1 MGTPL
6 RIKRSAVPGKVPAVQ
21 DLQLGELALNTYD
34 AELYT
39 LRYRPGIG
47 TEVVKIGGASVQN
60 VLYVNKNGDD
70 NNTGL
75 TLADAKATIKGA
87 VGIASEGTTI
97 KVASGTYVE
106 DNPVKVPKQISIVGG
121 SLREVTIIPQN
132 ADQDLFHVSPGV
144 LISDVSFTGTMDV
157 GKAIV
162 AFDPDKIQYST
173 QSPYILNSTN
183 FVTNSIGMK
192 IDGKHQIGPFKS
204 MVTDSFTQY
213 NQNGIG
219 VSITNEGYAQ
229 IVSMFTINSDTAVYT
244 GSGGQCDLTNSNSS
258 FGNFGLIADGKG
270 AHQYTGTIA
279 STSKENADRFE
290 INFGDTNPHSIQDA
304 EYDHVTGLTTITTY
318 TNHGFNVGMGIS
330 LSNLGYGCTIG
341 DYTHNFVYASSTSN
355 SVNIT
360 GGNQVTP
367 TSIAYNPLSGNMV
380 MTVANHGL
388 SGSTNHTVS
397 NATYTPTT
405 GLLSVTISNHGFN
418 NGDYIK
424 FNPNSL
430 TFTCDKDSNAT
441 DHSYPRV
448 TDPVYNKWLQ
458 ISNRTLNTFEVN
470 VGVSE
475 DTSQHT
481 FKSAVSGGLKKANN
495 TVTIDPNSLVFTCS
509 RDNYATEHAYP
520 RSTDPAYN
528 QVLGVESGDTNTF
541 SVNVGVATHD
551 KFPDNFGKVFSIDSI
566 VNDKKFTVHTGPF
579 KYAHDYLGGGKVF
592 INTIRPFDGKVVY
605 FDDLF
610 YTIGNIK
617 ITNPGSGYNE
627 APKIF
632 IDHPTEMTTNYS
644 VTVDSKTA
652 DHPYFGQGSGKGY
665 YVTGGDYGSI
675 SQAPRITFVRGS
687 TYTFHQ
693 NDASNTSHAI
703 YFSQLETAYGGT
715 DRYETGVTYT
725 LDGVSVDYATYD
737 AGHATATTRSVSI
750 TVANDAP
757 DTLYYACQAHG
768 YMGASISVTDGSKG
782 WGVRATAVSTL
793 IGDHVDTLQMISN
806 GRGYSTI
813 PSISFSAPDV
823 GINTATATI
832 ELIPSYYSI
841 KNTTQISSGICTVTI
856 NENLPYSVGVGST
869 VPFFRQ
875 SRILASS
882 HSFEYIG
889 SGTDPIASL
898 PSRGGVPIQENE
910 VDNRNG
916 GLVVYTSTDQ
926 GGNFRIGEGVK
937 IDQING
943 TISGNFYSKSLFAN
957 VTPLILALGGDI

>member
-6 RIKRSAVPGKVPAVQ
+6 RIKRSAVPGKVPVVQ

-47 TEVVKIGGASVQN
+47 TEVVKIGGASVAN
-60 VLYVNKNGDD
+60 ILYVNKNGDD

-87 VGIASEGTTI
+87 VGVASEGTTI

-121 SLREVTIIPQN
+121 SLREVTIVPQN

-162 AFDPDKIQYST
+162 AFDPDHIQYSA
-173 QSPYILNSTN
+173 QSPYVLNSTN
-183 FVTNSIGMK
+183 FVTNSIGLK
-192 IDGKHQIGPFKS
+192 IDGNHQIGPFKS

-258 FGNFGLIADGKG
+258 FGNWGLIADGKG
-270 AHQYTGTIA
+270 PHQYTGTIA

-290 INFGDTNPHSIQDA
+290 VNLNAPILSISNA
-304 EYDHVTGLTTITTY
+304 VYDNITGLTTVTTH
-318 TNHGFNVGMGIS
+318 TDHGFNVGMGIT
-330 LSNLGYGCTIG
+330 LSRLGYACTEG
-341 DYTHNFVYASSTSN
+341 QYTHTFVYGSSTSN
-355 SVNIT
+355 SINID

-367 TSIAYNPLSGNMV
+367 TNAAYNPTSGNLIL
-380 MTVANHGL
+380 TIANHGL
-388 SGSTNHTVS
+388 SPSTNHTIS
-397 NATYTPTT
+397 TATYTPST
-405 GLLSVTISNHGFN
+405 GLLSVTINNHGFN
-418 NGDYIK
+418 NGEYVK
-424 FNPNSL
+424 FNPNSI
-430 TFTCDKDSNAT
+430 TFTCAKDNHAT
-441 DHSYPRV
+441 NHSYPRV

-458 ISNRTLNTFEVN
+458 ISNKTLNTFDVN
-470 VGVSE
+470 VGTSE
-475 DTSQHT
+475 DTSEHW
-481 FKSAVSGGLKKANN
+481 FKTASNNGLRKAVDLIS
-495 TVTIDPNSLVFTCS
+495 IDPNSLVFTCTK
-509 RDNYATEHAYP
+509 DNNATEHSYP
-520 RSTDPAYN
+520 RVTDPAYN
-528 QVLGVESGDTNTF
+528 QMLGVEARDNNTIT
-541 SVNVGVATHD
+541 VNVGAANNE
-551 KFPDNFGKVFSIDSI
+551 KFPDKYGNVFSVASIIDDKNFTINVGPNRFPHTYVDGGTASI
-566 VNDKKFTVHTGPF
+566 N
-579 KYAHDYLGGGKVF
+579 
-592 INTIRPFDGKVVY
+592 IIRPFDGKVVY

-610 YTIGNIK
+610 YTIGKIK

-627 APKIF
+627 APKIT
-632 IDHPTEMTTNYS
+632 IDPPS
-644 VTVDSKTA
+644 TA
-652 DHPYFGQGSGKGY
+652 
-665 YVTGGDYGSI
+665 
-675 SQAPRITFVRGS
+675 
-687 TYTFHQ
+687 
-693 NDASNTSHAI
+693 NT
-703 YFSQLETAYGGT
+703 
-715 DRYETGVTYT
+715 
-725 LDGVSVDYATYD
+725 
-737 AGHATATTRSVSI
+737 
-750 TVANDAP
+750 
-757 DTLYYACQAHG
+757 
-768 YMGASISVTDGSKG
+768 
-782 WGVRATAVSTL
+782 WGVKATAVSTL
-793 IGDHVDTLQMISN
+793 IGDHVDEVQIVSN
-806 GRGYSTI
+806 GRGYTSL
-813 PSISFSAPDV
+813 PSVTFSSPDV

-832 ELIPSYYSI
+832 ELLPSYYSV
-841 KNTTQISSGICTVTI
+841 KNTSEISAGICTITI

-889 SGTDPIASL
+889 SGTDPITSL
-898 PSRGGVPIQENE
+898 PSRGGVPIQDNE

-916 GLVVYTSTDQ
+916 GLVIYTSTDQ

-937 IDQING
+937 IDQITG

-957 VTPLILALGGDI
+957 VTPLILALGGDL

>member
-610 YTIGNIK
+610 YTIGKIK

-627 APKIF
+627 APKIT
-632 IDHPTEMTTNYS
+632 IDSP
-644 VTVDSKTA
+644 
-652 DHPYFGQGSGKGY
+652 
-665 YVTGGDYGSI
+665 
-675 SQAPRITFVRGS
+675 S
-687 TYTFHQ
+687 T
-693 NDASNTSHAI
+693 SNT
-703 YFSQLETAYGGT
+703 
-715 DRYETGVTYT
+715 
-725 LDGVSVDYATYD
+725 
-737 AGHATATTRSVSI
+737 
-750 TVANDAP
+750 
-757 DTLYYACQAHG
+757 
-768 YMGASISVTDGSKG
+768 
-782 WGVRATAVSTL
+782 WGVKATAVSTL
-793 IGDHVDTLQMISN
+793 IGDHVDTVQIVSN
-806 GRGYSTI
+806 GRGYTSL
-813 PSISFSAPDV
+813 PSITFSSPDV

-832 ELIPSYYSI
+832 ELLPSYYSI
-841 KNTTQISSGICTVTI
+841 KNTSPISSGICTVTI

-889 SGTDPIASL
+889 SGTDPITSL

-957 VTPLILALGGDI
+957 VTPLILALGGDL

>member
-87 VGIASEGTTI
+87 VGVASEGTTI

-144 LISDVSFTGTMDV
+144 LISDCSFTGTMDI

-162 AFDPDKIQYST
+162 AFDPDNIQYSA
-173 QSPYILNSTN
+173 QSPYILNCTN

-192 IDGKHQIGPFKS
+192 IDGEHQIGPFKS

-219 VSITNEGYAQ
+219 CSITNEGYAQ
-229 IVSMFTINSDTAVYT
+229 IVSMFTINTDTAVYA

-258 FGNFGLIADGKG
+258 FGNYGLVADSRG

-279 STSKENADRFE
+279 SISKENADRFE
-290 INFGDTNPHSIQDA
+290 ININAPTLSIENA
-304 EYDHVTGLTTITTY
+304 VYDNKTGLTTITTY
-318 TNHGFNVGMGIS
+318 TDHEFNVGMGVT
-330 LSNLGYGCTIG
+330 LSGLGYGCTIG
-341 DYTHNFVYASSTSN
+341 DYTHSFVYGSSTPN
-355 SVNIT
+355 SLNIT

-367 TSIAYNPLSGNMV
+367 TAAAYNPTSGV
-380 MTVANHGL
+380 LALTFANHGL
-388 SGSTNHTVS
+388 SGATNHTIS
-397 NATYTPTT
+397 DATYTPST
-405 GLLSVTISNHGFN
+405 GVLSVTISNHGFD
-418 NGDYIK
+418 NGDYVRFDEKSI
-424 FNPNSL
+424 
-430 TFTCDKDSNAT
+430 TFSCAKDNNAT
-441 DHSYPRV
+441 DHAYPRV
-448 TDPVYNKWLQ
+448 TDPAYGQWLQ

-481 FKSAVSGGLKKANN
+481 FKSATNNGLTKAND

-509 RDNYATEHAYP
+509 KDNNATEHSYP

-528 QVLGVESGDTNTF
+528 KVLGVETVSTDVLT
-541 SVNVGVATHD
+541 VNVGVATHD
-551 KFPDNFGKVFSIDSI
+551 IFPDNFGKVFSVKSI
-566 VNDKKFTVHTGPF
+566 VDSKTFTLHVGPNQ
-579 KYAHDYLGGGKVF
+579 YPHEYLGGGKASVN
-592 INTIRPFDGKVVY
+592 IIRPFDGKVVY
-605 FDDLF
+605 FEDLF

-768 YMGASISVTDGSKG
+768 YMGASINVTDGSKG
-782 WGVRATAVSTL
+782 WGVKATAVSTL

-832 ELIPSYYSI
+832 ELLPSYYSI
-841 KNTTQISSGICTVTI
+841 KNTSPISSGICTVTI

-889 SGTDPIASL
+889 SGTDPITSL